1 MTQLVQPFHSAHA
14 ALPAPTRLSAR
25 LPALSLIMSARLLC
39 SSRALACPAPASA
52 CARWFSVA
60 SVAPASRPS
69 AGAVVGG
76 GVNPQLAAAMQRK
89 LAESR
94 TTPEQER
101 EEYYRLQRKNAALGI
116 GLAAAVGAIWAYS
129 VHVVNDVK
137 DTFTSTEGQQIVA
150 ELEAEDR
157 KKAASAQQ

>member
-1 MTQLVQPFHSAHA
+1 MQSLHPHFAHA
-14 ALPAPTRLSAR
+14 ALLASIPPVVP
-25 LPALSLIMSARLLC
+25 LPVRRITMSGRLL
-39 SSRALACPAPASA
+39 SSRVLARPASSASA

-69 AGAVVGG
+69 VGAVGGGG

-101 EEYYRLQRKNAALGI
+101 EEYYRLQRRNAALGI
-116 GLAAAVGAIWAYS
+116 GLAAGVSAIWAYS

-137 DTFTSTEGQQIVA
+137 DTFTSAEGQQIVA

-157 KKAASAQQ
+157 KKAASAQH

>member
-1 MTQLVQPFHSAHA
+1 
-14 ALPAPTRLSAR
+14 
-25 LPALSLIMSARLLC
+25 
-39 SSRALACPAPASA
+39 
-52 CARWFSVA
+52 
-60 SVAPASRPS
+60 
-69 AGAVVGG
+69 VVGG